1 MTHSNLL
8 TAEKISPLLTLSEA
22 SRLLHVHQSTLRRW
36 SNRGI
41 VRTYRIGIRGD
52 RRFRKDDIKFLLSQF
67 EAYRGD
73 RQKENK
79 DQ

>member
-1 MTHSNLL
+1 MARSNLF

-22 SRLLHVHQSTLRRW
+22 SKLLHVHQNTLRRW

-52 RRFRKDDIKFLLSQF
+52 RRFRKGDIKFLLSQS
-67 EAYRGD
+67 EVHRS
-73 RQKENK
+73 